1 MKVDW
6 RAVSHLAAAIVGQV
20 VPGVQMVESIAWQF
34 GSLHG
39 KDKQDAVVALVQQSL
54 AAAEGITARRTWPTI
69 STSSTRREPSPTRS
83 SRCTR
88 SSRAKAAPASDH
100 AGQTRCPRA
109 RQSRGALDARRRRAV
124 AEEAQ
129 AAVDAVVATNSVVRV
144 VVAQVMRSFVTTAQA
159 TEDAIA
165 TVDP

>member
-54 AAAEGITARRTWPTI
+54 AAAEGLTAKNLANDLDV
-69 STSSTRREPSPTRS
+69 E
-83 SRCTR
+83 
-88 SSRAKAAPASDH
+88 H
-100 AGQTRCPRA
+100 AT
-109 RQSRGALDARRRRAV
+109 RAV
-124 AEEAQ
+124 A
-129 AAVDAVVATNSVVRV
+129 DAVVALH
-144 VVAQVMRSFVTTAQA
+144 QV
-159 TEDAIA
+159 IA
-165 TVDP
+165 NKSGAGV